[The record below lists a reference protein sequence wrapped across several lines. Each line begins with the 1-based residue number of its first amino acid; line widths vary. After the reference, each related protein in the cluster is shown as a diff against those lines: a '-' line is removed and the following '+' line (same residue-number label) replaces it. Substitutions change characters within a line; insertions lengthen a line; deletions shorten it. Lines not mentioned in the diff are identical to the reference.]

1 VTSRLP
7 ANDRQRAKVR
17 AIAARPGPH
26 PLQWLFAV
34 LLAMAILMAMGLQAR
49 AADSAPTPAVP
60 AAAAPVAAL
69 QGTVDVPGRGP
80 NAPASFADLAE
91 RLLPAVVNISTTQTL
106 KNPER
111 GMDMP
116 QFPPGSPFEQLFKDF
131 LDRQGKNP
139 DATPRKATALGSG
152 FIIDAAGLV
161 VTNNHVIADAD
172 EISVIMHDGT
182 AYKAKVVGAD
192 TKADLALLKLQ
203 DAPAKLPYVTLGN
216 SDDSRVGDWVIAI
229 GNPYGLGGT
238 VTAGII
244 SARSRDI
251 NAGPYDDFIQTDAA
265 INRGNSGG
273 PLFNMKGEVVGINT
287 AIYSQ
292 TGGSIGI
299 GFSIPS
305 NLAKPVL
312 VDLQKYG
319 KTRRGWLG
327 VRIQSVT
334 DDIAESLGLKD
345 QRGALVAAVSP
356 GGPAAKAGLKPGDV
370 IVKFDGKDVGE
381 MRRLPRIVAETPI
394 NHEVEVQY
402 FRDGKRL
409 TTKAMV
415 GELVDDDNAQDENK
429 PAQKPQ
435 PKPESGAA
443 TNLGMLGIS
452 VAPVTAALRDRFE
465 LPPEAKGLVITDVAA
480 NGQAAEQGLRAGDLL
495 ISVDNDAVKTGQDV
509 LNHVETARKAN
520 RRTVLLYLQ
529 SQGDFR
535 YITLR
540 VEAKK

>member
-1 VTSRLP
+1 VKFGDSDKLRL
-7 ANDRQRAKVR
+7 
-17 AIAARPGPH
+17 G
-26 PLQWLFAV
+26 
-34 LLAMAILMAMGLQAR
+34 
-49 AADSAPTPAVP
+49 
-60 AAAAPVAAL
+60 
-69 QGTVDVPGRGP
+69 
-80 NAPASFADLAE
+80 E
-91 RLLPAVVNISTTQTL
+91 
-106 KNPER
+106 
-111 GMDMP
+111 
-116 QFPPGSPFEQLFKDF
+116 
-131 LDRQGKNP
+131 
-139 DATPRKATALGSG
+139 
-152 FIIDAAGLV
+152 
-161 VTNNHVIADAD
+161 
-172 EISVIMHDGT
+172 
-182 AYKAKVVGAD
+182 
-192 TKADLALLKLQ
+192 
-203 DAPAKLPYVTLGN
+203 
-216 SDDSRVGDWVIAI
+216 WVIAI
-229 GNPYGLGGT
+229 GNPFSLGGT
-238 VTAGII
+238 VTAGIV
-244 SARSRDI
+244 SARNRDI
-251 NAGPYDDFIQTDAA
+251 NSGPYDNYIQTDAP

-273 PLFNMKGEVVGINT
+273 PLFNLEGEVVGINT
-287 AIYSQ
+287 AIISPS
-292 TGGSIGI
+292 GGSIGI
-299 GFSIPS
+299 GFSVPS
-305 NLAKPVL
+305 KTAVAVIDQLK
-312 VDLQKYG
+312 QFG
-319 KTRRGWLG
+319 ETRRGWLG
-327 VRIQSVT
+327 VRIQLVT
-334 DDIAESLGLKD
+334 DEIAESLNIKPPH
-345 QRGALVAAVSP
+345 GALVAGVDEK
-356 GGPAAKAGLKPGDV
+356 GPAKPAGIEAGDV